1 MGKRKPV
8 DFKEMRRLR
17 DIGVTN
23 GEIAKRL
30 GCGETTVTDAVR
42 HFGWPKK
49 TTGHRVNVDVP
60 KLFLLWHT
68 QATLAE
74 IAEQLG
80 CKVTTLWT
88 LKKRHK
94 LPPKRRPDGS
104 SPNDPTPQQ
113 IEERCREVR
122 ERHFARLRGESDSA
136 TKGRL
141 WRGDEL

>member
-1 MGKRKPV
+1 MAKRRVV
-8 DFKEMRRLR
+8 DFAEIKRLR
-17 DIGVTN
+17 DLGVTN
-23 GEIAKRL
+23 GQIAKQL
-30 GCGETTVTDAVR
+30 GCGETAVTDAVR
-42 HFGWPKK
+42 RFGWPKK
-49 TTGHRVNVDVP
+49 TTGQRVNVDVP

-104 SPNDPTPQQ
+104 SPNDPTPKE
-113 IEERCREVR
+113 IAERARNCR
-122 ERHFARLRGESDSA
+122 ERHFAQRRGECEST

-141 WRGDEL
+141 WKGDVA

>member
-8 DFKEMRRLR
+8 DFKEMKRLR

-49 TTGHRVNVDVP
+49 TTGQRIDVDVP
-60 KLFLLWHT
+60 KLFALWAT
-68 QATLAE
+68 QATLPE
-74 IAEQLG
+74 IAEELG
-80 CKVTTLWT
+80 CKLTSLWT
-88 LKKRHK
+88 LKRRHK

-104 SPNDPTPQQ
+104 SISDPTPQQ
-113 IEERCREVR
+113 IEERARNCR
-122 ERHFARLRGESDSA
+122 ERHFAQRRGECEST

-141 WRGDEL
+141 WRGGEA

>member
-1 MGKRKPV
+1 MAKRQAL

-17 DIGVTN
+17 DIGVKN

-30 GCGETTVTDAVR
+30 GCGETAVTDAVR
-42 HFGWPKK
+42 RFGWPRK
-49 TTGHRVNVDVP
+49 TTGQRVDVDVP

-88 LKKRHK
+88 LKRRHK

-104 SPNDPTPQQ
+104 SITDPTPQQ
-113 IEERCREVR
+113 IEERAMECREMR
-122 ERHFARLRGESDSA
+122 EAKMRGESDSA
-136 TKGRL
+136 TKARL
-141 WRGDEL
+141 WRGDVA

>member
-1 MGKRKPV
+1 MAKRQVV
-8 DFKEMRRLR
+8 DFKEMKRLR

-30 GCGETTVTDAVR
+30 GCGETAVTDAVR
-42 HFGWPKK
+42 RYGWPKK
-49 TTGHRVNVDVP
+49 TTGQRVDVDVP
-60 KLFLLWHT
+60 KLFMLWHT

-74 IAEQLG
+74 IAQQLG

-104 SPNDPTPQQ
+104 SISDPTPQQ
-113 IEERCREVR
+113 IEERCREVQ
-122 ERHFARLRGESDSA
+122 ERNLAKMRGESDST
-136 TKGRL
+136 TKVRM
-141 WRGDEL
+141 WRGDVA

>member
-8 DFKEMRRLR
+8 DFKEMKRLR

-49 TTGHRVNVDVP
+49 TTGQRIDVDVP
-60 KLFLLWHT
+60 KLFALWAT
-68 QATLAE
+68 QATLPE

-80 CKVTTLWT
+80 CKLTSLWT
-88 LKKRHK
+88 LKRRHK

-104 SPNDPTPQQ
+104 SPNDPTPQE
-113 IEERCREVR
+113 IAERARNCR
-122 ERHFARLRGESDSA
+122 ERHFAQRRGECEST

-141 WRGDEL
+141 WRRDEV